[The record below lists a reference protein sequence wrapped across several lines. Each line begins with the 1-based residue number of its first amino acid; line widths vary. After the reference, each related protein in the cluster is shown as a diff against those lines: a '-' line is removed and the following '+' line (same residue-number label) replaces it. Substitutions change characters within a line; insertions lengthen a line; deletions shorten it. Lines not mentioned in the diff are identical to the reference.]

1 MKKNL
6 VLLDEN
12 SDECIFFCPELIKF
26 FKVEKNKMDEAE
38 KLIEK
43 MEYLD
48 ENKETKCDKNSLKQL
63 TIDVVDSCNLK
74 CKYCYALEGTYGK
87 KVKFTSIEQMIA
99 MYHDICKEYKFGV
112 ENICFFGGEPMLGFN
127 TVKKFVI
134 YVKKY
139 NLKHKLTKTK
149 FSMITNGTLIKDE
162 DWDFFVNNNFV
173 LTISLDGDKATND
186 SMRIYKN
193 ANDSVY
199 DKVSSLMLKN
209 KKNNLFV
216 FCEATLTPT
225 FFDKYNGDINSYIKN
240 FLDLGFDGFFP
251 FVAEG
256 ELLHYTDEIM
266 MKMSKFYEDFV
277 RFWLSELTKIESK
290 IYDKMPF
297 IIVNLIRLLT
307 TGEKSVLCG
316 AGRNTVFCGTDG
328 LFYKCQMY
336 YKNGEQIRLSDLK
349 PKIKYK
355 PELKECKGCISKNVC
370 LFWCEG
376 GAREFGNKN
385 HVSKTRC
392 IVQNA
397 MTITI
402 CKWLINLSLDD
413 TNILCDRLEKTNLKF
428 GGCL

>member
-6 VLLDEN
+6 VLLNEN
-12 SDECIFFCPELIKF
+12 LNESIFFCPELIQF
-26 FKVEKNKMDEAE
+26 FKVEKGKMDEAK
-38 KLIEK
+38 KLIGEMKYVGDNEK
-43 MEYLD
+43 
-48 ENKETKCDKNSLKQL
+48 TKWDKNSLKQL
-63 TIDVVDSCNLK
+63 TIDVGDGCNLK

-87 KVKFTSIEQMIA
+87 KVKFLPLEQMIA
-99 MYHDICKEYKFGV
+99 IYHDVCKKYKFGV
-112 ENICFFGGEPMLGFN
+112 ENICFFGGEPMLAFD
-127 TVKKFVI
+127 TIKKFVI
-134 YVKKY
+134 YVKEY
-139 NLKHKLTKTK
+139 NLAHKLIKTR

-162 DWDFFVNNNFV
+162 DWDFFVKNNFL

-193 ANDSVY
+193 INDSVY
-199 DKVSSLMLKN
+199 DKVSNLMLRN
-209 KKNNLFV
+209 KKNNIFV
-216 FCEATLTPT
+216 FSEATLTPT
-225 FFDKYNGDINSYIKN
+225 FFEKYNGDINSYIKN

-256 ELLHYTDEIM
+256 EFLHYTDVICT
-266 MKMSKFYEDFV
+266 KISHFYDDFI
-277 RFWLSELTKIESK
+277 RFWLSELTKIDSK
-290 IYDKMPF
+290 IYDKIPF

-316 AGRNTVFCGTDG
+316 AGRNTVFCGADG

-336 YKNGEQIRLSDLK
+336 YKSGEQIKLSDLK
-349 PKIKYK
+349 AKTKHK
-355 PELKECKGCISKNVC
+355 PELKECRDCISKNVC

-376 GAREFGNKN
+376 GAREFDTKN
-385 HVSKTRC
+385 CVPKTRC

-397 MTITI
+397 MTMNI
-402 CKWLINLSLDD
+402 CKWLVNLSLDE